1 MTSDPAA
8 ADTLGPRIYAALR
21 ELFGYDEFRPHQEN
35 IVRTLV
41 AGRDAFVVMP
51 TGGGKSLCYQL
62 PARLRKG
69 TALVV
74 SPLISLMKDQVD
86 AAKANGF
93 SAAFLN
99 SSQEPAERRE
109 VARAVRAGELELLY
123 ISPERFAVE
132 GFADFLRSCALS
144 LVAIDEAHCISEW
157 GHDFRPDYL
166 ALGQLV
172 QLFPELPIAAFTA
185 TATLRVQQDIITRLG
200 LREPLL
206 VRASFNRPNLFYR
219 VVAKHEVNGQIL
231 AAVRQHDGEAGI
243 VYRTTRA
250 AVEET
255 AAYLEGHDIKVRP
268 YHAGLADDVRAA
280 NQEAFNRDQVQVV
293 VATIAFGMGIDKSN
307 VRYVVHGDLPKN
319 IEGYYQETGRSGR
332 DGDPAECL
340 LLFSYGDIA
349 KHRFFIDKM
358 EDLAEQKRAQ
368 RSLADVVAYAGAHV
382 CRRRQLLGYFGET
395 FAADNCGCC
404 DVCTGQVARSE
415 ATREAQMILSAIVR
429 TGERFG
435 RGHVIDV
442 VMGAATDRIF
452 ALGHDKLKTYGVGR
466 ERDKRYW
473 GRVLDALLAD
483 GLLMV
488 EGSEYPILVLGA
500 EAREVLT
507 GRREVFLS
515 QEARPLR
522 ARKKKKGVV
531 AVPASSGP
539 EGACFERLRQLR
551 YRLAQELG
559 VPPYVIFTDR
569 TLHEMARQHPV
580 TNAELL
586 RVPGVGSRKLAQ
598 FGPAFL
604 TLLQADDRPA

>member
-1 MTSDPAA
+1 MTGSSEI
-8 ADTLGPRIYAALR
+8 ADELGPRLYAALR
-21 ELFGYDEFRPHQEN
+21 ELFGYDEFRPHQES
-35 IVRTLV
+35 IVRALV

-62 PARLRKG
+62 PARLRDG

-86 AAKANGF
+86 AARANGF
-93 SAAFLN
+93 AAAFLN
-99 SSQEPAERRE
+99 SSQEASERRE
-109 VARAVRAGELELLY
+109 VVRSLQAGELDLLY
-123 ISPERFAVE
+123 ISPERFALE
-132 GFADFLRSCALS
+132 GFADFLRACPLS
-144 LVAIDEAHCISEW
+144 MVAIDEAHCISEW

-166 ALGQLV
+166 ALGQLTR
-172 QLFPELPIAAFTA
+172 LFPELPIAAFTA
-185 TATLRVQQDIITRLG
+185 TATMRVQQDIIARLG

-219 VVAKHEVNGQIL
+219 VVAKHSVNDQIL
-231 AAVRQHDGEAGI
+231 AVVRQHEGEAGI

-255 AAYLEGHDIKVRP
+255 AAYLEEHDILARP
-268 YHAGLADDVRAA
+268 YHAGLADEVRAA
-280 NQEAFNRDQVQVV
+280 NQEAFNRDQIQVV

-307 VRYVVHGDLPKN
+307 VRFVVHGDLPKN

-340 LLFSYGDIA
+340 LLFSYGDMA
-349 KHRFFIDKM
+349 KHRFFIDKI
-358 EDLAEQKRAQ
+358 EDPAEQKRAL

-435 RGHVIDV
+435 RGHIIDV

-452 ALGHDKLKTYGVGR
+452 ALGHDQLKTYGVGR
-466 ERDKRYW
+466 EHDKRHW

-483 GLLMV
+483 GLIAM
-488 EGSEYPILVLGA
+488 EGAEYPVLVLGA
-500 EAREVLT
+500 GAREVLSGQRAVYLT
-507 GRREVFLS
+507 QEVK
-515 QEARPLR
+515 PLR
-522 ARKKKKGVV
+522 ARKKKKG
-531 AVPASSGP
+531 AVSTLAATGP

-569 TLHEMARQHPV
+569 TLHEMARQRPV

-586 RVPGVGSRKLAQ
+586 RVPGVGARKLTQ

-604 TLLQADDRPA
+604 TLLQEHE